1 MQWELLNM
9 FLLCVGSWAT
19 WLQLEKKCISS
30 SCVCTDSGLKSADA
44 RANQECVNTAVNK
57 IVPNNDDTYSD
68 GDDDNKDDNEF
79 YV

>member
-1 MQWELLNM
+1 M
-9 FLLCVGSWAT
+9 CA
-19 WLQLEKKCISS
+19 
-30 SCVCTDSGLKSADA
+30 DSGLKSADA

-68 GDDDNKDDNEF
+68 GDDENKDDNEF